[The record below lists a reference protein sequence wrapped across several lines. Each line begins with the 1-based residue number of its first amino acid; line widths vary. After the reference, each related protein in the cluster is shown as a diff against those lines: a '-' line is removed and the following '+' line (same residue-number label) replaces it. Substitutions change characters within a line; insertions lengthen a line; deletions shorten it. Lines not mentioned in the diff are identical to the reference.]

1 MPAGGPAKSGT
12 ALASFCLSKGYQ
24 VQLIDAPGE
33 TPWTISTFQDDIFL
47 RGMTVKEIVGSIDSD
62 AEIIGISNLFSF
74 AYPAVR
80 KLSEALS
87 KAFPK
92 SAIVLGGPHPTH
104 MSKEVL
110 AHGSADFV
118 IRGEGEFPILDLCR
132 HVVGEIP
139 IDEVRLV
146 S

>member
-1 MPAGGPAKSGT
+1 
-12 ALASFCLSKGYQ
+12 
-24 VQLIDAPGE
+24 
-33 TPWTISTFQDDIFL
+33 
-47 RGMTVKEIVGSIDSD
+47 MTVKEIVGSIDSD

-104 MSKEVL
+104 MSEEVL

-132 HVVGEIP
+132 HVPGEIP
-139 IDEVRLV
+139 IDEVRSV